1 MKVRFSIRRRLI
13 MMFSLL
19 ILATVSVLGLTAI
32 ALVRQAMIDKVHT
45 QLVEKAEDTAKI
57 INERLTSYITTLVTV
72 ARHQALRE
80 DIPYSQKAAF
90 LKKELSF
97 DNEWDEFGVCDR
109 AGNAWMTDGNQA
121 NIADRQYF
129 QSALNGK
136 PFVTEPMFSR
146 VTNSLYVFFSVPI
159 YDDNKNI
166 IGVLYAQKDAVG
178 LSGMI
183 SDIVIGKTGY
193 CYIIG
198 HSGTTIGDS
207 DIEAVKSQ
215 ENSIEKAKKDSAFAG
230 IADFEQQA
238 LQAAQANIGYFHWED
253 EDQIAA
259 FGVID
264 YTGWRVILYAPV
276 EEFLGIIDVLQKYLY
291 LITGGVLLISIII
304 VYFTAGKI
312 VQPINATVVA
322 LKNIAQGEGDLTVRL
337 PVSGNDEVSDL
348 SQYFNQT
355 IEKIAASIKSVGDSS
370 TAMRHVGEELASNM
384 TETASAVYEI
394 SANISGIKKQML
406 THASSVVAVGSS
418 LQVMSKTIE
427 KVDGHIAVQ
436 IQSIENSSQ
445 AVHLMVSNIQSVADT
460 VGNNLQTLEELNKA
474 TDQGKR
480 IIAETVDLS
489 KAVAESS
496 EILLDTSAVIQ
507 NIAAQTNLLAMNA
520 AIEASHAGET
530 GRGFAVV
537 AGEIRKL
544 AEESSAQGKNI
555 TQILNG
561 LKEKIGRVNEAAVS
575 AEQRF
580 DAIFELA
587 GKTHSQEQHIMDAM
601 RQQSSGSEQIVHAM
615 HDIENM
621 TQEVKRSSQEMLANS
636 DLVSSEMKR
645 LGEMSDA
652 IADSM
657 NEMASGTV
665 QISNAVQEV
674 SGISQT
680 NKESI
685 ENLVSEVSK
694 FKVN

>member
-1 MKVRFSIRRRLI
+1 M
-13 MMFSLL
+13 
-19 ILATVSVLGLTAI
+19 
-32 ALVRQAMIDKVHT
+32 
-45 QLVEKAEDTAKI
+45 
-57 INERLTSYITTLVTV
+57 
-72 ARHQALRE
+72 
-80 DIPYSQKAAF
+80 
-90 LKKELSF
+90 
-97 DNEWDEFGVCDR
+97 
-109 AGNAWMTDGNQA
+109 
-121 NIADRQYF
+121 
-129 QSALNGK
+129 
-136 PFVTEPMFSR
+136 
-146 VTNSLYVFFSVPI
+146 
-159 YDDNKNI
+159 
-166 IGVLYAQKDAVG
+166 
-178 LSGMI
+178 
-183 SDIVIGKTGY
+183 
-193 CYIIG
+193 
-198 HSGTTIGDS
+198 
-207 DIEAVKSQ
+207 
-215 ENSIEKAKKDSAFAG
+215 
-230 IADFEQQA
+230 
-238 LQAAQANIGYFHWED
+238 
-253 EDQIAA
+253 
-259 FGVID
+259 
-264 YTGWRVILYAPV
+264 ILYAPV
-276 EEFLGIIDVLQKYLY
+276 GEFLGIIDVLQKYLY
-291 LITGGVLLISIII
+291 MLAGGVLLISVLI
-304 VYFTAGKI
+304 VYLTARNI
-312 VQPINATVVA
+312 VRPINATVVA

-337 PVSGNDEVSDL
+337 SASGNDEVSDL

-355 IEKIAASIKSVGDSS
+355 IEKIAASIKSVGNSS
-370 TAMRHVGEELASNM
+370 SAMRHVGEELASNM

-394 SANISGIKKQML
+394 SANLSGIKKQML

-436 IQSIENSSQ
+436 IQSVENSSQ

-480 IIAETVDLS
+480 IISETVDLS

-587 GKTHSQEQHIMDAM
+587 GKTHTQEQRIMDAM
-601 RQQSSGSEQIVHAM
+601 RQQSGGSEQIVQAM
-615 HDIENM
+615 HAIENM

-636 DLVSSEMKR
+636 NLVSAEMKR

-652 IADSM
+652 IAKSI

-665 QISNAVQEV
+665 QISNALQEV

-685 ENLVSEVSK
+685 ENLASEVSK
-694 FKVN
+694 FKT